1 MSAILAVSSLLEN
14 DAALIAVVPAARQFA
29 GLIPQGTA
37 LPALAITSVSTVRW
51 QGITG
56 DNFCAERVQVTA
68 MAATYPQQKQVL
80 ALVRAAL
87 PRRPGTVNTVQVDSI
102 LKDTTGP
109 DFRNDGVDPP
119 IFMGEQDFLVRYSE

>member
-1 MSAILAVSSLLEN
+1 MSAILAVSHLLEN
-14 DAALIAVVPAARQFA
+14 DAGLVAVVPAARQFA

-37 LPALAITSVSTVRW
+37 VPALAITSVSTVRR
-51 QGITG
+51 QEAIA
-56 DNFCAERVQVTA
+56 DNFCTERVQVTVH
-68 MAATYPQQKQVL
+68 AATYPQQKQVL

-109 DFRNDGVDPP
+109 DFRNDQVDPP
-119 IFMGEQDFLVRYSE
+119 IFMGEQDFMVRYSE

>member
-1 MSAILAVSSLLEN
+1 MSAIRAVSHLLE
-14 DAALIAVVPAARQFA
+14 DDLDLVDVVPGSRQFA

-37 LPALAITSVSTVRW
+37 LPALAIASVSTTRR
-51 QGITG
+51 QEAAA
-56 DNFCAERVQVTA
+56 DNFCTERVQVTVH
-68 MAATYPQQKQVL
+68 AATYPQQKQVL

-87 PRRPGTVNTVQVDSI
+87 PRRPGTVNEVKVDSI

-109 DFRNDGVDPP
+109 DFRNDSVDPP

>member
-1 MSAILAVSSLLEN
+1 MAE
-14 DAALIAVVPAARQFA
+14 
-29 GLIPQGTA
+29 GTVLQTMTGA
-37 LPALAITSVSTVRW
+37 TLAITSISTVRR
-51 QGITG
+51 QEVAG
-56 DNFCAERVQVTA
+56 DNFCSERVQVTV

-102 LKDTTGP
+102 LKDATGP